1 LKILKAGSL
10 VYEDGSICIDGWV
23 LDAEGGNPTAGE
35 VVAACLEYIAEER
48 GVFATTQDHAKS
60 INAERLMCDCIQH
73 AKEKQ

>member
-35 VVAACLEYIAEER
+35 IVAACLEYIAEER
-48 GVFATTQDHAKS
+48 GPFASTQNHIRN